1 MASEDDIAFE
11 AIIKATESKADTLAT
26 ESKADA
32 LKRRHR
38 DQYGIY
44 DAAMRGLEK
53 NQDELGRMGMDRNP
67 DNPYYIELL
76 NQYPDFYDWEKTL
89 GSYNVGYQKHGLTP
103 RSIHKGWDDSRWIKK
118 FEEAKKDTSY
128 YKQSIMDSL
137 VQAYGFDKLN
147 KRKKK

>member
-32 LKRRHR
+32 LKRRHS
-38 DQYGIY
+38 DQVGIY
-44 DAAMRGLEK
+44 ETAMRGLEK
-53 NQDELGRMGMDRNP
+53 SQDELGRMGDHYSA

-76 NQYPDFYDWEKTL
+76 NQYPDFYAWEERL
-89 GSYNVGYQKHGLTP
+89 GSYNVGDQKHGTVP
-103 RSIHKGWDDSRWIKK
+103 RMIHKGDDDDKWIPR
-118 FEEAKKDTSY
+118 FEEAKKDPNY
-128 YKQSIMDSL
+128 YNEATMDSL
-137 VQAYGFDKLN
+137 VQAFGFDKLN

>member
-1 MASEDDIAFE
+1 MPSEDDIAFE
-11 AIIKATESKADTLAT
+11 AMTKATESKADILTRN
-26 ESKADA
+26 DIV
-32 LKRRHR
+32 
-38 DQYGIY
+38 GIY
-44 DAAMRGLEK
+44 EVAMKQLEK
-53 NQDELGRMGMDRNP
+53 SQNKLGRMVPKGSNKENFQEA

-76 NQYPDFYDWEKTL
+76 NQFPDFYAWEKQL
-89 GSYNVGYQKHGLTP
+89 GSYNVGDQKHGTIP
-103 RSIHKGWDDSRWIKK
+103 RLLHKGYDDDRRMKR